1 MFHSL
6 VVPGRGL
13 AAFLGLAFDVSYA
26 IWVATLPACA
36 RARPRRAWHAAG
48 EHERPLVACWGCSR
62 PQGCLAAWQKAGHHQ
77 GH

>member
-26 IWVATLPACA
+26 IWVATLPARA
-36 RARPRRAWHAAG
+36 RARLGSACRRRA
-48 EHERPLVACWGCSR
+48 
-62 PQGCLAAWQKAGHHQ
+62 
-77 GH
+77 